1 MRLNLHV
8 HSALS
13 DGVLSP
19 ELLAEHLLRQRVQL
33 FSITD
38 HDRLWPGEG
47 ELESVR
53 DYLER
58 VPWQKRLPQFAVVV
72 PGVELTTEHLGTE
85 VHVVVYDVQFLI
97 LCGERRKIPLYL
109 QNSMPD

>member
-1 MRLNLHV
+1 MRLDLHV

-13 DGVLSP
+13 DGVLDP
-19 ELLAEHLLRQRVQL
+19 ARLAEYLLQQRIQF

-53 DYLER
+53 SHLEKLPNQR
-58 VPWQKRLPQFAVVV
+58 RLPPFMVVV
-72 PGVELTTEHLGTE
+72 PGVELTTEHMGTE
-85 VHVVVYDVQFLI
+85 VHVVVYETQFLI
-97 LCGERRKIPLYL
+97 LRGERRKIPLYL
-109 QNSMPD
+109 